1 MEPKW
6 EFECPQFVDFTQ
18 NVSEDEDSDSW
29 FDVDHEADI
38 NDISLFMPEGQNAII
53 AQAMPV
59 VVAKPT
65 KKEPPEN
72 VTNADGKANTGV
84 SSKDQSNNKQ
94 SPLKNRSNICSSVEE
109 FNRKFKNKPVASVV
123 GKENQ
128 ANKGP
133 RRVLRNPQPD
143 SEQPTV
149 GIFKSSKKESEPQP
163 NKSDQPEGNNH
174 QRSLS
179 KDANSKIDPVCSTNK
194 KTNQSMSKLRE
205 SKSGSTE
212 KLNKSNLRRSI
223 SSSSINKVAPKDKFQ
238 FRRSG
243 SLDKLAVK
251 NTAPKLKENLL
262 RTSKPMTYEEIE
274 RQQMEIARNKALE
287 AKKMAAESLK
297 RVKNSKGYQP
307 ITSNKKL
314 TVAKEFQFSSDKR
327 LRSHSVDNVKS
338 PITEL
343 SQILRK
349 EDKSC
354 PASKMPT
361 RTVVQPFKFSEMNH
375 KTTATNIKFQS
386 VAEQINNFSRKT
398 PDRYRSHTKEP
409 APKKAWCAP
418 RCTIAK
424 SPQLSSKDRLRPVR
438 VLSKKELEEKELE
451 EIKMNQFKA
460 KDVNRKILEA
470 PVGVKEVPK
479 KEPTVVKP
487 FDLPGSKIPSTKRAC
502 TDDEIDYR
510 FRAQPVPTEILRGVV
525 GVKEAESLPVTIPA
539 SPAFA
544 LKQRIH
550 RPHIEEPKQENLIK
564 KPKFRPYIH
573 SGIRFEP
580 KLDHR
585 CTVIEPFT
593 FDDRMREYLM
603 KKEEHI
609 KKIKEESEKVSE
621 FYANP
626 IPNYKPGLPAKKP
639 LVLTKQEP
647 FKLLIEERVEKRIEE
662 KQRQLEEEAR
672 LFEENMK
679 FKAQPCDIINKTP
692 FVPQLDHKCTVEV
705 AEFKLNTEVRQAQRQ
720 QYFEKKKAH
729 EMEVQAS
736 QMEQEQ
742 LRKEEEEREIQ
753 RLRAEAVHKAKPIRH
768 YKAVEIQRNLL
779 PPTIPQTPKFCYKSR
794 VRNVKADN

>member
-1 MEPKW
+1 
-6 EFECPQFVDFTQ
+6 
-18 NVSEDEDSDSW
+18 
-29 FDVDHEADI
+29 
-38 NDISLFMPEGQNAII
+38 MPEGQNAII

-84 SSKDQSNNKQ
+84 SNKDKQ
-94 SPLKNRSNICSSVEE
+94 SPLKNRSNICASVEE
-109 FNRKFKNKPVASVV
+109 FHRKFKNKPVACVV

-133 RRVLRNPQPD
+133 RRVLRNPQPE

-149 GIFKSSKKESEPQP
+149 AIFKSSKKASQESEPQP
-163 NKSDQPEGNNH
+163 NGSDQPEGNNH

-179 KDANSKIDPVCSTNK
+179 KDANSKTDPVCSTNK
-194 KTNQSMSKLRE
+194 KTNQSMSKPRD

-212 KLNKSNLRRSI
+212 KLNKSTAFSNKSNMRRSI
-223 SSSSINKVAPKDKFQ
+223 SSGSINKVVPKDKLHI
-238 FRRSG
+238 RRSG

-251 NTAPKLKENLL
+251 NTGCTDKMAPKLKENLL
-262 RTSKPMTYEEIE
+262 RTSKHMTYEEIE
-274 RQQMEIARNKALE
+274 LQQMEIARNKALE

-314 TVAKEFQFSSDKR
+314 TVAKEFQFNSDKR

-338 PITEL
+338 PISDL

-349 EDKSC
+349 EDKTC
-354 PASKMPT
+354 PALKMPT
-361 RTVVQPFKFSEMNH
+361 RTVVQPFKFSETNH
-375 KTTATNIKFQS
+375 KTTATNTKYQS
-386 VAEQINNFSRKT
+386 VAEQINNFCKRT
-398 PDRYRSHTKEP
+398 PDRYRTHTKEP

-424 SPQLSSKDRLRPVR
+424 SPQLSSKDRSRPIH
-438 VLSKKELEEKELE
+438 VLSQKELEEIELE

-460 KDVNRKILEA
+460 KDVNRKIFEA

-479 KEPTVVKP
+479 KDPTVVKP
-487 FDLPGSKIPSTKRAC
+487 FDLPGSKIPSTKRAS
-502 TDDEIDYR
+502 TDDEFDYR

-544 LKQRIH
+544 LKHRIH

-573 SGIRFEP
+573 SGIKFEP

-585 CTVIEPFT
+585 CTVVEPFT
-593 FDDRMREYLM
+593 FDDRMRELLV
-603 KKEEHI
+603 KREEHI
-609 KKIKEESEKVSE
+609 KKIKEESAKVSE

-639 LVLTKQEP
+639 LVVTKQEP

-692 FVPQLDHKCTVEV
+692 FVPHLDHKRTVEV
-705 AEFKLNTEVRQAQRQ
+705 VEFKLNTEMRQAQRQ
-720 QYFEKKKAH
+720 QYFDQKKAH
-729 EMEVQAS
+729 EMELQAL
-736 QMEQEQ
+736 QIEQEQ
-742 LRKEEEEREIQ
+742 LRREEEEKEIQ
-753 RLRAEAVHKAKPIRH
+753 RLRAEAVHKAMPIRH